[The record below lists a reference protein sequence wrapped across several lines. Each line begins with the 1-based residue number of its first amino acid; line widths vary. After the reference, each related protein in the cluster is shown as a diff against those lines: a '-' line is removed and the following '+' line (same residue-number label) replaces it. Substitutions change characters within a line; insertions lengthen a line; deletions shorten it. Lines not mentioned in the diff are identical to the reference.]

1 MGEIT
6 RLQNRLQERGLEL
19 PVRLRELL
27 VNARSLS
34 GKPDDAPDKDL
45 RAFIYREMFSFLA
58 FDNGI
63 GDGSS
68 LIYPEEIVDAI
79 RKLYPGDVKNYTR
92 GAESGR
98 AFMKSVWRSWWKST
112 ERLT

>member
-1 MGEIT
+1 
-6 RLQNRLQERGLEL
+6 LLLSFSLEL

-58 FDNGI
+58 FDNEI

-79 RKLYPGDVKNYTR
+79 RKLYPGDVKNYTPR
-92 GAESGR
+92 SR
-98 AFMKSVWRSWWKST
+98 KRKSFYEVSL
-112 ERLT
+112 EELVEVY